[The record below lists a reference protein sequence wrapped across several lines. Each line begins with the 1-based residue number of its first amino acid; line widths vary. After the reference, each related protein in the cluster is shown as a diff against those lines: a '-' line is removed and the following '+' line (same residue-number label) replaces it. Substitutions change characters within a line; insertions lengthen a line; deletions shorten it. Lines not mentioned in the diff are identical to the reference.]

1 MACGNCSLCCKVL
14 AVPELDKPADVRCKH
29 DTGKSCAIYAD
40 RPQSCRDV
48 ECLWLLTR
56 NRITTVSMPAST
68 RPDRCGVVV
77 TAHSGYVVLHVDP
90 DKPADS
96 GNRPPLQP
104 LVSAWLKRGVR
115 VLSRRGDERHEIRLK
130 G

>member
-1 MACGNCSLCCKVL
+1 MSCGNCTLCCKVL
-14 AVPELDKPADVRCKH
+14 AVPELEKPADVPCKH
-29 DTGKSCAIYAD
+29 IGKGCSIYED

-56 NRITTVSMPAST
+56 NRVMNVTMPAST

-77 TAHSGYVVLHVDP
+77 TAHEGYVVLHVDP

-96 GNRPPLQP
+96 GNKPPIQP
-104 LVSAWLKRGVR
+104 VMSKLLHRGIR
-115 VLSRRGDERHEIRLK
+115 VLSRRGEERHEIRLK
-130 G
+130 E